1 MFGLIITSTI
11 AIFAGGRRVQTP
23 SQSGDR
29 VNGEQRRLHMD
40 PFDAGDLRAF
50 RKSARV
56 GVSAQRGRRVA
67 REGRVIFLG
76 CGIGGDWLGGSDEAA
91 NC

>member
-1 MFGLIITSTI
+1 MFGLITSTI
-11 AIFAGGRRVQTP
+11 AIFAGGRRVIKTP
-23 SQSGDR
+23 SQAGDR

-76 CGIGGDWLGGSDEAA
+76 CGIGGDWPGASDEAA